1 MWDSMAF
8 LRQCV
13 LAFLGLSAGLSVAS
27 GVFTVFTAV
36 GLVPRFAEHTK
47 SSDHILRYEN
57 AIILGCFLGN
67 LFSLFAELTPGLRLQ
82 APSLSGAVADS
93 LWGGSFFSSSFWN
106 SQFSGVLAMLI
117 LGIAGIFTGIYVG
130 TLAVSIAEM
139 LDAIP
144 IMVHRINLR
153 RGVSLVITGLAIGKL
168 IGSLFYYMNGVY
180 GW

>member
-82 APSLSGAVADS
+82 ALSSERA
-93 LWGGSFFSSSFWN
+93 
-106 SQFSGVLAMLI
+106 LAMLI

-168 IGSLFYYMNGVY
+168 IGSLFYYINGVY